1 MFELSGVDFSLY
13 IYKIDDVQLIQ
24 HLVYGK

>member
-13 IYKIDDVQLIQ
+13 IYKIDDVKLLH